1 MGLSDVGKERA
12 MKTVSD
18 LLRAKPARLVTIRP
32 ESSVLDAIKVLAQED
47 IGAAIVMEGDRLAGI
62 FSERDYTRKVI
73 LQGRSSNS
81 TRVEEI
87 MTRSVITVNP
97 RTRTRECMQ
106 LMTDKQIRH
115 LPVVDDSKVI
125 GMVSIRDIV
134 GDIIADQDFTIEQLE
149 HYISGQ

>member
-1 MGLSDVGKERA
+1 
-12 MKTVSD
+12 MKTVAE
-18 LLRAKPARLVTIRP
+18 LLRTKPARQVIKVAP
-32 ESSVLDAIKVLAQED
+32 ELSVLEAIKVLASED
-47 IGAAIVMEGDRLAGI
+47 IGAAVVMTGDRLAGI

-73 LQGRSSNS
+73 LKGRSSDT

-87 MTRSVITVNP
+87 MTPNVVVVSP
-97 RTRTRECMQ
+97 RTRARECMA
-106 LMTDKQIRH
+106 LMTEKNIRH
-115 LPVVDDSKVI
+115 LPVVDEGRVV

>member
-1 MGLSDVGKERA
+1 

-18 LLRAKPARLVTIRP
+18 LLKAKPHRLISVKP
-32 ESSVLDAIKVLAQED
+32 EHSVLEAIKVLAAED
-47 IGAAIVMEGDRLAGI
+47 IGAAVVMTGDQLAGI

-73 LQGRSSNS
+73 LKGRSSDS

-87 MTRSVITVNP
+87 MTARVVCVSP
-97 RTRTRECMQ
+97 RTGTRECMQ
-106 LMTDKQIRH
+106 LMTEKQIRH
-115 LPVVDDSKVI
+115 LPVVEDGRVV

>member
-1 MGLSDVGKERA
+1 

-18 LLRAKPARLVTIRP
+18 LLRAKPARLVAIRP
-32 ESSVLDAIKVLAQED
+32 DASVLDAIKLLAQED

-87 MTRSVITVNP
+87 MTKSVITVNP

-115 LPVVDDSKVI
+115 LPVVDDKRVV